1 MEKLAFIVGSDK
13 FEKLM
18 MSIILT
24 RTGVAMDVESHI
36 FFTFWGLN
44 LLRKNG
50 GADKAKINM
59 PPLLR
64 NLGTWM
70 IKRKLKKAGFKKPSE
85 MLKDLVK
92 TGKVHLHA
100 CSTTLEL
107 FGLTKDDLI
116 PEVEDIVG
124 AATFLDIA
132 ADSDNVLVLS

>member
-1 MEKLAFIVGSDK
+1 MKTMAFIVGSDK

-18 MSIILT
+18 MSIILS
-24 RTGVAMDVESHI
+24 RTGVAMDVETHI

-44 LLRKNG
+44 LLRKG
-50 GADKAKINM
+50 GADKAKLSL
-59 PPLLR
+59 PPIMR

-70 IKRKLKKAGFKKPSE
+70 IKRKLKKAGYKRPSE
-85 MLKDLVK
+85 MLSELAK

-107 FGLTKDDLI
+107 FGLKKEDLI

-132 ADSDNVLVLS
+132 ADADKVLVLA

>member
-1 MEKLAFIVGSDK
+1 MEKMAFIVGSDK

-18 MSIILT
+18 MSIILS
-24 RTGVAMDVESHI
+24 RTGAAMDVETHI

-44 LLRKNG
+44 LLKNG

-59 PPLLR
+59 PPLMR

-70 IKRKLKKAGFKKPSE
+70 IKRKLINAGFKKPSE
-85 MLKDLVK
+85 MLKELVK

-107 FGLTKDDLI
+107 FGLKKEDLI

-132 ADSDNVLVLS
+132 ADADKVLVLS